1 MTEKMTRRR
10 FLQASALVLAAAAL
24 TACGGG
30 GSSLPSIPGM
40 VSADLGAMKV
50 TMNKIDVKL
59 NNVELNNGR
68 GSVTYTWNITAR
80 ENITL
85 NGTHFKA
92 ALDGKPLK
100 LQGLKKEAGPL
111 EESVTLSPS
120 AQAVE
125 VKCEFSLTKDEFEN
139 GKQLNVALTYND
151 KKAESKTTLAELQ
164 KLVQWQW

>member
-1 MTEKMTRRR
+1 MTQKMTRRR

-50 TMNKIDVKL
+50 TMNRIDVNL
-59 NNVELNNGR
+59 NDGA
-68 GSVTYTWNITAR
+68 GKVTYTWNIIAR

-85 NGTHFKA
+85 NGTHFAA
-92 ALDGKPLK
+92 ALDGKPLM

-125 VKCEFSLTKDEFEN
+125 VKCEFSLTKDEFEK
-139 GKQLNVALTYND
+139 GKQLNVALTYNG

>member
-50 TMNKIDVKL
+50 TMNRIDVNL
-59 NNVELNNGR
+59 DNGI
-68 GSVTYTWNITAR
+68 GKVTYTWNIRNITAR
-80 ENITL
+80 ENIKLDKT
-85 NGTHFKA
+85 NFTA
-92 ALDGKPLK
+92 ELDGKQLV
-100 LQGLKKEAGPL
+100 LQGLKKESGPL
-111 EESVTLSPS
+111 VESVTLSPS

-125 VKCEFSLTKDEFEN
+125 VKCEFDLTKDKFEK
-139 GKQLNVALTYND
+139 GRQLNAALIYNG
-151 KKAESKTTLAELQ
+151 KKAESKTTLAELK
-164 KLVQWQW
+164 KLVLW

>member
-1 MTEKMTRRR
+1 MTQKMTRRR

-50 TMNKIDVKL
+50 TMNRIEVNLYKGMGK
-59 NNVELNNGR
+59 
-68 GSVTYTWNITAR
+68 VTYTWNIIAR

-85 NGTHFKA
+85 NKMNITA
-92 ALDGKPLK
+92 SLDGEPLV
-100 LQGLKKEAGPL
+100 LQGLQKASGPL
-111 EESVTLSPS
+111 VESVTLSPS

-125 VKCEFSLTKDEFEN
+125 VKCEFDLTKDEFEK
-139 GKQLNVALTYND
+139 GRQLNAALIYND
-151 KKAESKTTLAELQ
+151 KKAESKTTLAELKKLVPQ
-164 KLVQWQW
+164 KLVPW

>member
-1 MTEKMTRRR
+1 M
-10 FLQASALVLAAAAL
+10 
-24 TACGGG
+24 
-30 GSSLPSIPGM
+30 
-40 VSADLGAMKV
+40 
-50 TMNKIDVKL
+50 
-59 NNVELNNGR
+59 ELNNGR

-85 NGTHFKA
+85 NGTHFAA
-92 ALDGKPLK
+92 ALDGKPLM

-125 VKCEFSLTKDEFEN
+125 VKCEFSLKKDEFEK
-139 GKQLNVALTYND
+139 GKQLNVALTYNG

>member
-1 MTEKMTRRR
+1 MTQKMTRRR

-50 TMNKIDVKL
+50 TMNKIDV
-59 NNVELNNGR
+59 ELNDGW
-68 GSVTYTWNITAR
+68 STVTYTWNIIAR
-80 ENITL
+80 EKITL
-85 NGTHFKA
+85 GGTNFTA
-92 ALDGKPLK
+92 SLDGAPLY
-100 LQGLKKEAGPL
+100 LQGLQVASGPL
-111 EESVTLSPS
+111 VKSVTLSPS

-125 VKCEFSLTKDEFEN
+125 VKCEFSLKEDKFEK
-139 GKQLNVALTYND
+139 GKQLNAALTYNG

-164 KLVQWQW
+164 KLVWR

>member
-50 TMNKIDVKL
+50 TMNKIDV
-59 NNVELNNGR
+59 ELNNGL

-85 NGTHFKA
+85 NRRHFVV
-92 ALDGKPLK
+92 ALDGETRMP
-100 LQGLKKEAGPL
+100 QGLKKEAGPL

-125 VKCEFSLTKDEFEN
+125 VKCEFSLTKEEFEK
-139 GKQLNVALTYND
+139 GKQLNVALTYNG

>member
-50 TMNKIDVKL
+50 TMNRIDVNL
-59 NNVELNNGR
+59 NDGADK
-68 GSVTYTWNITAR
+68 VTYTWNIIAR
-80 ENITL
+80 EKITL
-85 NGTHFKA
+85 NKTNFTA
-92 ALDGKPLK
+92 ALDGKTRMP
-100 LQGLKKEAGPL
+100 QGLKKEAGPL

-125 VKCEFSLTKDEFEN
+125 VKCEFSLTKDEFEK
-139 GKQLNVALTYND
+139 GKQLNVALLYNG
-151 KKAESKTTLAELQ
+151 KSAESKTTLAELK
-164 KLVQWQW
+164 KLVP

>member
-1 MTEKMTRRR
+1 MNEKMTRRR

-50 TMNKIDVKL
+50 TMNRIDVNL
-59 NNVELNNGR
+59 YNGM
-68 GSVTYTWNITAR
+68 GKVTYTWNIIAR
-80 ENITL
+80 EHVT
-85 NGTHFKA
+85 
-92 ALDGKPLK
+92 LDGTNFTAELDGNPLV
-100 LQGLKKEAGPL
+100 LQGLKKESGPL
-111 EESVTLSPS
+111 VESVTLSPS

-125 VKCEFSLTKDEFEN
+125 VKCEFSLTEDKFEK
-139 GKQLNVALTYND
+139 GRQLNAALTYNG

-164 KLVQWQW
+164 KLVPWPW

>member
-1 MTEKMTRRR
+1 MTQKMTRRR

-50 TMNKIDVKL
+50 TMNRIDVDL
-59 NNVELNNGR
+59 HNGV
-68 GSVTYTWNITAR
+68 GKVTYTWNIIAR

-85 NGTHFKA
+85 NKTNFTA
-92 ALDGKPLK
+92 ALDENQLM
-100 LQGLKKEAGPL
+100 LRGLKKESGPL
-111 EESVTLSPS
+111 VESVTLSPS

-125 VKCEFSLTKDEFEN
+125 VKCEFDLTKDKFEK
-139 GKQLNVALTYND
+139 GSQLNAALIYNG
-151 KKAESKTTLAELQ
+151 KKAESKTTLAELK
-164 KLVQWQW
+164 KLVLW